1 MTPISRARKLGLAAL
16 LAPLCLLTGAAPAW
30 SQATPAPVS
39 PFAHIP
45 APSGVS
51 PFSSIDRP
59 RVLMR
64 SGAGSQAA
72 EFPRRAMAKV
82 LAELNMP
89 VTFIEDVAFF
99 TPENLADFD
108 IVINSGSVDQITPAE
123 ETAVYNFVQNGGSF
137 LGLHNASAGGAVGGD
152 WEKLIG
158 GRFIKHPPPYMM
170 RVRVTEAVRKHPI
183 TRGVETFEVVDEHHF
198 VSYHVEPAPPGSGP
212 PGRFE
217 TSFWT
222 SAPSVLF
229 QSESIDNTVD
239 PELPEYRDFTKN
251 GVTAVIGGWSRE
263 IGKGR
268 MVFMAPGHMNEV
280 MQHPMMQKLYANSMK
295 WLAREN

>member
-1 MTPISRARKLGLAAL
+1 MSRVSLVRKLCAAL
-16 LAPLCLLTGAAPAW
+16 SVPLCILIGAAPAS
-30 SQATPAPVS
+30 SQAPNQAAPNA
-39 PFAHIP
+39 FASIP
-45 APSGVS
+45 APSQVS

-82 LAELNMP
+82 FADLNMP
-89 VTFIEDVAFF
+89 AIFIEDVAFF
-99 TPENLADFD
+99 TPENLANFD
-108 IVINSGSVDQITPAE
+108 IVVNSGSVDQITPAE
-123 ETAVYNFVQNGGSF
+123 ETAVLDFVQNGGSF

-170 RVRVTEAVRKHPI
+170 RVRATEAGRKHPI
-183 TRGVETFEVVDEHHF
+183 MRGVETFDVVDEHHF
-198 VSYHVEPAPPGSGP
+198 VTYLFETAPPGSGP
-212 PGRFE
+212 PGRFQ

-229 QSESIDNTVD
+229 SSESIDNTVD
-239 PELPEYRDFTKN
+239 PELSQYRDFAKN
-251 GVTAVIGGWSRE
+251 GVTQIIGGWSRE

-280 MQHPMMQKLYANSMK
+280 MQHPMMQKLYRNSMN
-295 WLAREN
+295 WLARED